1 MCEALAST
9 PVLDY
14 TGRGGVDAA
23 AHLGSLV
30 PIRMRRTDPVGTYP
44 CQRQGREGRPGSLE
58 EGPTLPHQVRQDKL
72 LNFSNRIL
80 KP

>member
-9 PVLDY
+9 PALDY

-30 PIRMRRTDPVGTYP
+30 PIRVKRTDQVGTYP

-58 EGPTLPHQVRQDKL
+58 EGPAFPQQVRQDKL
-72 LNFSNRIL
+72 LNFSNGIL